1 MSFFRNALISRD
13 IRENRFF
20 AIFRDFQRQK
30 NTLSV
35 HLTET
40 FIEMKKSSPDVS
52 HIMPLAEIQN
62 SKKKI
67 FGTFSEFLTTHGVG
81 KSQGTFLKFF
91 FSAKRK
97 ATGVKLGT
105 HVGHGCRCAPKI
117 FGPYLN
123 MYMTTL
129 E

>member
-62 SKKKI
+62 SKKI
-67 FGTFSEFLTTHGVG
+67 FLRDFGRIFSKFLTTLGVG
-81 KSQGTFLKFF
+81 K
-91 FSAKRK
+91 
-97 ATGVKLGT
+97 
-105 HVGHGCRCAPKI
+105 I
-117 FGPYLN
+117 
-123 MYMTTL
+123 
-129 E
+129 